1 MKLFEGKSPAERN
14 KIIAA
19 IVLGVASLTSLYLA
33 FGQSFFGGKTTVTVS
48 ASPTP
53 RPGATSTRELREV
66 KMPSQQEQYF
76 DWQTTPINYVPGIF
90 SAPDP
95 GRNIFAFY
103 EPPAPCRGA
112 DCPTPIPP
120 TPVPPKPEPTPP
132 VFIAYATPAQVF
144 AGSRGFRLEI
154 TGDKFTPDMAI
165 YFSQRQLPTTF
176 VNAQRLVAD
185 VPADMISGE
194 GPRQVIIQSADGK
207 LYSNQ
212 TIFNVQP
219 PPKPQ
224 VQFVGLITR
233 QFANNDTAVF
243 REQGK
248 PEYTARLN
256 DIVGGRFRLVS
267 IASDKV
273 IFEDVNLGFR
283 HPVEIFTQ
291 APGTAVTTAPVPG
304 GRRPPF
310 QQSMPEDFEQPQANP
325 GVTQGIPG
333 IPDNIPRYVPPN
345 SNTNRPQRQQ
355 NPGEQKDDDG
365 EDKPQR

>member
-19 IVLGVASLTSLYLA
+19 IVLGVASVTSLYLA
-33 FGQSFFGGKTTVTVS
+33 FGSSFFGGSKTTVTVS

-53 RPGATSTRELREV
+53 RPVSTRELREV
-66 KMPSQQEQYF
+66 QMPSQQEQYF
-76 DWQTTPINYVPGIF
+76 DWQTTPINYVPGRLV
-90 SAPDP
+90 APDA

-103 EPPAPCRGA
+103 EPPVPCRGA
-112 DCPTPIPP
+112 ECPTPIPP
-120 TPVPPKPEPTPP
+120 TPPPAVPEATPP
-132 VFIAYATPAQVF
+132 VFVAYATPAQIF
-144 AGSRGFRLEI
+144 AGSKGFRLEI

-165 YFSQRQLPTTF
+165 YFSQSQLPTTF
-176 VNAQRLVAD
+176 INAQRLVAD
-185 VPADMISGE
+185 VPASMIASE
-194 GPRQVIIQSADGK
+194 GPRQIIIQSADGK
-207 LYSNQ
+207 SYSNQ
-212 TIFNVQP
+212 SIFNVQP

-248 PEYTARLN
+248 PEFTARLN
-256 DIVGGRFRLVS
+256 DLVGGRFRLVS

-283 HPVEIFTQ
+283 HPVQLFTQ
-291 APGTAVTTAPVPG
+291 APGADVSTAPVPGG

-310 QQSMPEDFEQPQANP
+310 QPQGIPQDFQQPDP
-325 GVTQGIPG
+325 GATQGIPG
-333 IPDNIPRYVPPN
+333 IPDNIPRYIPPN

-355 NPGEQKDDDG
+355 GEQKDDDG
-365 EDKPQR
+365 EDKP